1 MKTMIVVLSI
11 FAGSLAFA
19 AKTYQVTG
27 PITALTDSKITVQ
40 KGSEKW
46 EVDRTAATKINGDL
60 KVGQKVTIE
69 YTMTADK
76 VEVKK

>member
-1 MKTMIVVLSI
+1 MRSQNETETENWRRLCCSFTK
-11 FAGSLAFA
+11 ARA
-19 AKTYQVTG
+19 TG
-27 PITALTDSKITVQ
+27 PITELTDSKITVQ
-40 KGSEKW
+40 KGKEKW
-46 EVDRTAATKINGDL
+46 EVDRTAATKVDGEL